1 MSPPDERAR
10 ETGRQPLLDQLR
22 DANEQLVISSMRTQL
37 SLAERLRFENF
48 LSSLSDAFRN
58 LPVAD
63 FDRAVQRGL
72 RQVVDFLEVE
82 RAALIEFS
90 RDGGIARS
98 WVIEEWMEVGKLPWM
113 MARLQRGEVVDVS
126 SLEAIPDEAAVDR
139 QSYLSHRV
147 KPQVAVPLPVGRTV
161 VGGLVLS
168 TLAAERA
175 RSDELLQQ
183 LHLLGE
189 VFAHALSHRQGELE
203 AQQLRQELTHIG
215 RVSVLGEFA
224 TSLAHELN
232 QPLAAIVVNA
242 HLAQRLLAAGDAVN
256 LEEVREFLKDIE
268 SDGKRAGDLIRRLRS
283 MIKRADPEFVLL
295 DLNELVREV
304 AGLVRSDAVLR
315 NVSMRLELADDL
327 PNVRGD
333 RIQLQQLVLNLVLN
347 GFDAMSESLTG
358 DRTLVIRTARDSAT
372 VVTVAVQDSGIG
384 IDDKDMD
391 HIFDPLYTTKPEGLG
406 MGLAIARHIV
416 DAHGGR
422 LVAANNVHGGATFQF
437 TLPHWT
443 KAQ

>member
-1 MSPPDERAR
+1 MD
-10 ETGRQPLLDQLR
+10 
-22 DANEQLVISSMRTQL
+22 
-37 SLAERLRFENF
+37 
-48 LSSLSDAFRN
+48 
-58 LPVAD
+58 
-63 FDRAVQRGL
+63 
-72 RQVVDFLEVE
+72 
-82 RAALIEFS
+82 
-90 RDGGIARS
+90 
-98 WVIEEWMEVGKLPWM
+98 VGKLPWM
-113 MARLQRGEVVDVS
+113 MARLQRGEVVDFS
-126 SLEAIPDEAAVDR
+126 SLEALPDEAAVDR
-139 QSYLSHRV
+139 QSSLSHRV
-147 KPQVAVPLPVGRTV
+147 KPQVAVPLPVRGTV

-189 VFAHALSHRQGELE
+189 VFAHALSHRQGERE

-242 HLAQRLLAAGDAVN
+242 HLAQRLLAPGDTVH

-268 SDGKRAGDLIRRLRS
+268 ADGKRAGDLIRRLRG
-283 MIKRADPEFVLL
+283 MIKRADPEFALL

-304 AGLVRSDAVLR
+304 AGLVRSDAALR
-315 NVSMRLELADDL
+315 NVSMRLELSDDL

-347 GFDAMSESLTG
+347 GFDAMPESLTG
-358 DRTLVIRTARDSAT
+358 DRILVIRTARDTAT

-391 HIFDPLYTTKPEGLG
+391 HIFDPLYTTKPGGLG

-437 TLPHWT
+437 TLPVG
-443 KAQ
+443 AEEEP